1 MNLTFTPET
10 VASWDGWYLDVQ
22 AQTLLYDMPYS
33 EHPNFYE
40 VRPAEIESVDDIEQ
54 RCSHVELKTWV
65 TPECVQG
72 LRKALYSI
80 CYLDIVQRQMF
91 GECQIELLSELQET
105 LRTQVDEAEKS
116 FEKLKGYVESFEGL
130 KRSIEEGSDAD
141 HWTLWLDI
149 RTAIEQAAFAH
160 SGHTLTIRK
169 TVSEIGNPDFDERE
183 LDHE

>member
-54 RCSHVELKTWV
+54 RCFHVELKTWV

-72 LRKALYSI
+72 LRKAFI
-80 CYLDIVQRQMF
+80 QYLLFRY
-91 GECQIELLSELQET
+91 CST
-105 LRTQVDEAEKS
+105 
-116 FEKLKGYVESFEGL
+116 
-130 KRSIEEGSDAD
+130 SDVWRGA
-141 HWTLWLDI
+141 
-149 RTAIEQAAFAH
+149 R
-160 SGHTLTIRK
+160 
-169 TVSEIGNPDFDERE
+169 
-183 LDHE
+183 